1 MSDNNTIQFASRMEQ
16 LPPYLFGMINGIKMK
31 KRMRGEDV
39 IDLGMGNPTD
49 PTPKRV
55 VEKIC
60 DVVRDPRNHRY
71 PVAHGL
77 KNLRAEIA
85 RFYSREY
92 EVALD
97 SESEV
102 ICTIGSKEGISHLCL
117 AIVGPG
123 DTVIVPTPAFPIH
136 IYASII
142 AGGSVIRIPL
152 DSEEAFLASIAGL
165 YSTLVPRPK
174 VVMLNYP
181 HNPTGTVTSKEFFK
195 EMIALAKQFGFII
208 VHDFAYGKITFD
220 GYVAPSFMEIP
231 GAIDVGVEF
240 GSFSKSYNMAG
251 WRIGYCVGNSI
262 LIQGLA
268 KIKGYYDYGVFSPV
282 QISGI
287 VALRECDADVTRQAE
302 IYEHRRDV
310 LCRGLSRMGWTINTP
325 KAGMFVWAKIPAPY
339 DRMGSMNFALR
350 MAERANVTMA
360 PGIGFGDEGEGYLRI
375 ALVENEHRIRQA
387 LKQIKEAL
395 SMLDEE
401 ANPSLHAV
409 ASGQ

>member
-409 ASGQ
+409 AYGQ

>member
-395 SMLDEE
+395 SVLDEE